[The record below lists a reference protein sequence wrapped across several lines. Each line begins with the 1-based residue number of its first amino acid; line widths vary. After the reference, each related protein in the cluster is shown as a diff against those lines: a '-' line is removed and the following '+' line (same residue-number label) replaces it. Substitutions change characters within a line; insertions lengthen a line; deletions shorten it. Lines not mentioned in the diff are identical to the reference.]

1 MLFKKRKIGLALGG
15 GGVRSLS
22 SIGVLRRLQYNNIKI
37 KYIAGTSMGSVV
49 GGLYSY
55 YQDIDKVEEKIR
67 MCLNTSEY
75 KKLSG
80 EFADKLKSISKT
92 SKKKHNFKNKF
103 YKYFTQ
109 IYLIN
114 KFLRSISLIKKEY
127 VEPVVNLLIP
137 DIAIENL
144 PVKFCVVCTDIF
156 EGKCVVIKKGSLRK
170 AIMGSTAV
178 QGVMPPEKWGSNLLI
193 DGGGVRMT
201 PVEEVRELGANFII
215 AVEVMTR
222 MRQKEIFEN
231 GMEVIERS
239 SRTTARELHKMILDK
254 ADIVISPAVKN
265 IHWSNFKK
273 IDYCINAGE
282 CAAVDILKF

>member
-22 SIGVLRRLQYNNIKI
+22 SIGVLRRLRYNNIKI
-37 KYIAGTSMGSVV
+37 RYIAGTSMGSVV

-92 SKKKHNFKNKF
+92 SKEKHNFKDKF

-127 VEPVVNLLIP
+127 VEPVVNFLIP

-144 PVKFCVVCTDIF
+144 PVKFCVICTDIF

-231 GMEVIERS
+231 GMEIIERS
-239 SRTTARELHKMILDK
+239 SRITARELHKMILDK

-273 IDYCINAGE
+273 INYCINAGE
-282 CAAVDILKF
+282 CAAIDILKF

>member
-22 SIGVLRRLQYNNIKI
+22 SIGVLRRLQYNNVKI

-55 YQDIDKVEEKIR
+55 YQDIDKVEGKIR

-80 EFADKLKSISKT
+80 EFADKLKTISKT
-92 SKKKHNFKNKF
+92 SKEKHNFKDKF

-127 VEPVVNLLIP
+127 VEPVVNFLIP

-178 QGVMPPEKWGSNLLI
+178 QGVMQPEKWGSNLLV

-201 PVEEVRELGANFII
+201 PVEEARELGANFII

-222 MRQKEIFEN
+222 MRRKEIFEN
-231 GMEVIERS
+231 GMEIIERS
-239 SRTTARELHKMILDK
+239 SRITARELHKMILDK